1 MDAIKAFLPTS
12 EGILPYYMLLLSGIS
27 IGNCIQGYM
36 TLHYSRRVY
45 NGRFIRNANL
55 PPASATF
62 EPEDSVNKL
71 VPVDTKI
78 NDPKASDQL
87 TPLGNRLFS
96 TWTLLACVVRC
107 YAAYH
112 LHHGPVYDM
121 AVWTYV
127 IAFFHFSSELFY
139 FKSMSFGVPQF
150 FPFLLSSCAL
160 IWMPSVR
167 DSYVT
172 VN

>member
-1 MDAIKAFLPTS
+1 
-12 EGILPYYMLLLSGIS
+12 
-27 IGNCIQGYM
+27 M

-45 NGRFIRNANL
+45 NGRFVRNPKL
-55 PPASATF
+55 PPASGTYD
-62 EPEDSVNKL
+62 PEDSTAKL
-71 VPVDTKI
+71 VPATDAKSQGT
-78 NDPKASDQL
+78 DQVS
-87 TPLGNRLFS
+87 PLGSRLFS
-96 TWTLLACVVRC
+96 TWTFLACIVRC

-139 FKSMSFGVPQF
+139 FRSMTFGLPQF
-150 FPFLLSSCAL
+150 FPFLLSTCAL

-167 DSYVT
+167 EYYVT
-172 VN
+172 IN